1 MKISM
6 NGVSFSDI
14 RSTQKRGYVFDADEL
29 AEKHG
34 GLVKKYKK
42 GQ

>member
-1 MKISM
+1 MDLA
-6 NGVSFSDI
+6 NC
-14 RSTQKRGYVFDADEL
+14 RSTQKRGYVFDPDEI